1 MLQIVFLH
9 GPGAGGC
16 AAAFRYQLDYFRGSL
31 APTLPGHGTGA
42 SCASVERYTEW
53 VRGWLWAQGR
63 HHDLVLVGYTLG
75 ACIALQYGLDY
86 PEEVSGLVL
95 MTVAMRPKHRVPGSV
110 DMRLR
115 AAEEPAVYEQWI
127 AAMRES
133 MRFVAPELRERLI
146 ACHHQVGPRSQHH
159 DLAVIDQFDVRH
171 RISTLTPPLLLIRGI
186 DDPLA
191 PEEYEREMHE
201 AVPGSQYLTLQE
213 AGHFPMAEQPTAVNR
228 AIATFLDTL
237 GASQAPPQRGVLSPT
252 VLPL

>member
-31 APTLPGHGTGA
+31 APTLPGHGAGV
-42 SCASVERYTEW
+42 SCTSVERYTEW
-53 VRGWLWAQGR
+53 VRGWLWAQGQHR
-63 HHDLVLVGYTLG
+63 DLVLVGYTLG

-146 ACHHQVGPRSQHH
+146 ACHHQVGPRSQHD
-159 DLAVIDQFDVRH
+159 DLVVIDQFDVRH
-171 RISTLTPPLLLIRGI
+171 RISTLTPPLLLIRGV

-191 PEEYEREMHE
+191 PEEYEREMHA
-201 AVPGSQYLTLQE
+201 AVPGSQYLTLRE
-213 AGHFPMAEQPTAVNR
+213 AGHFPMAEQPAAVNQ

-237 GASQAPPQRGVLSPT
+237 GASQAPPQRRVLGPT
-252 VLPL
+252 V

>member
-1 MLQIVFLH
+1 MPQLVFLH

-16 AAAFRYQLDYFRGSL
+16 AEAFRDQLDYFRDSL
-31 APTLPGHGTGA
+31 APTLPGHGAGA

-53 VRGWLWAQGR
+53 VRGWLWAQEW

-95 MTVAMRPKHRVPGSV
+95 MTVAMRPKHRAPGSI

-133 MRFVAPELRERLI
+133 MRVGAPEFRAPRLR
-146 ACHHQVGPRSQHH
+146 CPHQ
-159 DLAVIDQFDVRH
+159 
-171 RISTLTPPLLLIRGI
+171 
-186 DDPLA
+186 
-191 PEEYEREMHE
+191 E
-201 AVPGSQYLTLQE
+201 
-213 AGHFPMAEQPTAVNR
+213 GH
-228 AIATFLDTL
+228 
-237 GASQAPPQRGVLSPT
+237 
-252 VLPL
+252 

>member
-1 MLQIVFLH
+1 MPQLVFLH

-16 AAAFRYQLDYFRGSL
+16 TEAFRYQLDAFHGSL
-31 APTLPGHGTGA
+31 APTLPGHGAGA

-53 VRGWLWAQGR
+53 VRGWLWAQGQHR
-63 HHDLVLVGYTLG
+63 DLVLVGYTLG

-95 MTVAMRPKHRVPGSV
+95 MTVAMRPKHRAPGSL

-133 MRFVAPELRERLI
+133 MQFVAPEFRECLI
-146 ACHHQVGPRSQHH
+146 TCHHQVGPRSQHH
-159 DLAVIDQFDVRH
+159 DLVVIDQFDVRH
-171 RISTLTPPLLLIRGI
+171 RISTLTPPLLLIRGV

-201 AVPGSQYLTLQE
+201 AVPGSQYLTLRE
-213 AGHFPMAEQPTAVNR
+213 AGHFPMAEQPAAVNQ
-228 AIATFLDTL
+228 AIATFLGTL
-237 GASQAPPQRGVLSPT
+237 GASQAPPQQRVLGP
-252 VLPL
+252 VV